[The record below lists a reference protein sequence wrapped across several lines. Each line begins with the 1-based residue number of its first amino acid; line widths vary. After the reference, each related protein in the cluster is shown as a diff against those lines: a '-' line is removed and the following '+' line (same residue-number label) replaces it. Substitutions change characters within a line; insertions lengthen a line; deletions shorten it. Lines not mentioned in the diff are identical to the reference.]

1 LPALSC
7 WATRFIPK
15 IELNNNHTNNHNHN
29 QTQAMNHTSPSY
41 FNNHVKFTGSA
52 FESPGDASTVLFQV
66 VLLLMLIFGIGERR
80 N

>member
-1 LPALSC
+1 
-7 WATRFIPK
+7 
-15 IELNNNHTNNHNHN
+15 
-29 QTQAMNHTSPSY
+29 MNHTIPPY
-41 FNNHVKFTGSA
+41 FTNDVKFTGSA

>member
-1 LPALSC
+1 
-7 WATRFIPK
+7 
-15 IELNNNHTNNHNHN
+15 
-29 QTQAMNHTSPSY
+29 MNHTSPSY